1 MIPASFSAIRGITAR
16 GSWPGSDSR
25 HDDPCP
31 LVTLR
36 GYPAG
41 GSRNQREPSR
51 ERSVLLISANLTGFH
66 FHDLRH
72 TGNTLAGAAGA
83 SLRELMERMGHRT
96 SRAALIYQ
104 HRTCE
109 RDKLIADAIGKLA
122 KAELRQRGRH
132 RAHSGHGKAS
142 VHHDANGGDC

>member
-1 MIPASFSAIRGITAR
+1 MIPASFSAIRGITAK

-41 GSRNQREPSR
+41 GSPNQREPSR
-51 ERSVLLISANLTGFH
+51 ERSVLLISANLTSFH

-72 TGNTLAGAAGA
+72 TGNILASCAAGA
-83 SLRELMERMGHRT
+83 SLRTNGTHGPQHHPRRT
-96 SRAALIYQ
+96 HLPHAARAADQ
-104 HRTCE
+104 PGPRT
-109 RDKLIADAIGKLA
+109 AST
-122 KAELRQRGRH
+122 RG
-132 RAHSGHGKAS
+132 
-142 VHHDANGGDC
+142 

>member
-41 GSRNQREPSR
+41 GIRNQREPSR

-72 TGNTLAGAAGA
+72 TG
-83 SLRELMERMGHRT
+83 T
-96 SRAALIYQ
+96 SWPVRPVPAW
-104 HRTCE
+104 
-109 RDKLIADAIGKLA
+109 
-122 KAELRQRGRH
+122 RQRRD
-132 RAHSGHGKAS
+132 SLIMP
-142 VHHDANGGDC
+142 

>member
-31 LVTLR
+31 LVTPR

-41 GSRNQREPSR
+41 GIRNQREPSR
-51 ERSVLLISANLTGFH
+51 KRSVLPTSANLTGFH

-72 TGNTLAGAAGA
+72 NGNTLAVRPVPAW
-83 SLRELMERMGHRT
+83 
-96 SRAALIYQ
+96 
-104 HRTCE
+104 
-109 RDKLIADAIGKLA
+109 
-122 KAELRQRGRH
+122 RQRPRLLIMP
-132 RAHSGHGKAS
+132 
-142 VHHDANGGDC
+142 